1 MATTQKESKATKL
14 ALREAKIKEER
25 LESLAKSVGEEYY
38 VRAQLASELLENS
51 SWIAAKH
58 DGSVDAARKYLEEKY
73 FLELSGSMALG
84 QLVVIYKTFPDLN
97 VWKRHRFHLTRL
109 YAQAKEVQ
117 DRREPDREDVDED
130 TAAKP
135 KGRRGRWSVTLTQF
149 QAVQQERDELK
160 AALSQAR
167 KAVEEK
173 DRKIEELE
181 QKVRELEQKHA
192 KLEGHLEAMRS
203 K

>member
-1 MATTQKESKATKL
+1 
-14 ALREAKIKEER
+14 
-25 LESLAKSVGEEYY
+25 
-38 VRAQLASELLENS
+38 
-51 SWIAAKH
+51 
-58 DGSVDAARKYLEEKY
+58 VDAARKYLEEKY

-84 QLVVIYKTFPDLN
+84 QLVVIYKTFPDLA
-97 VWKRHRFHLTRL
+97 VWKRHRFHLMRL

-117 DRREPDREDVDED
+117 GRREPDREDVDED

-135 KGRRGRWSVTLTQF
+135 KERRGRWSVTLTQF

-160 AALSQAR
+160 AALAQAR

-173 DRKIEELE
+173 DHKIGELE